1 MLICQL
7 SREMFQDAIF
17 VDFRDFEKIRLDK
30 LQFETESLQVT
41 LACQLSSKS
50 VGR

>member
-1 MLICQL
+1 
-7 SREMFQDAIF
+7 MFQDAIF

-41 LACQLSSKS
+41 LACQLSK
-50 VGR
+50 VLGDD

>member
-1 MLICQL
+1 
-7 SREMFQDAIF
+7 MFQDAIF

-30 LQFETESLQVT
+30 LQFETESLQVIF
-41 LACQLSSKS
+41 ACQLSKS